1 MDVPQNF
8 AVNNS
13 LGRGVSVSLHGE
25 FDYFV
30 DTEKQE
36 DFFFWFFFSF
46 FFFWL
51 HPVAYGIL
59 VPWPGIEDFL
69 IGNDGTACYLK
80 DTVLYSILFKYFP
93 LELEL

>member
-1 MDVPQNF
+1 MKWMFLKILQLKT
-8 AVNNS
+8 AKGEEC
-13 LGRGVSVSLHGE
+13 LCHLRGEL
-25 FDYFV
+25 DYFV

-36 DFFFWFFFSF
+36 DFFLLFFFFFFSS

-69 IGNDGTACYLK
+69 IGNDGTVC
-80 DTVLYSILFKYFP
+80 
-93 LELEL
+93 